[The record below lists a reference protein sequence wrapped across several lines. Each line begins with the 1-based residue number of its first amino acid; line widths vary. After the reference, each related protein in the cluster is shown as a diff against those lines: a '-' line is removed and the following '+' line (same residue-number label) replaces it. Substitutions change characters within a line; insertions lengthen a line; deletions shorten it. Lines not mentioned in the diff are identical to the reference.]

1 LRFNAENPLL
11 VKIEE
16 VARLYPLDLS
26 LYHFVKLNPL
36 QNKAIDLKLFEAFM
50 IDWKKS

>member
-1 LRFNAENPLL
+1 LRFNAQNPLF

-16 VARLYPLDLS
+16 LAKLYPLDLS
-26 LYHFVKLNPL
+26 LYNFVKLNPL
-36 QNKAIDLKLFEAFM
+36 QNKGIDLKLFEAFM